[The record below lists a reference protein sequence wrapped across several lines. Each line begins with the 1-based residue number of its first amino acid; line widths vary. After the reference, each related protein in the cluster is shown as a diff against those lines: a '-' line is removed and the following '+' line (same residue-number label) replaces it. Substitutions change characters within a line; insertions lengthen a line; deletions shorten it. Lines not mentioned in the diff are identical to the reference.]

1 MGGRRGA
8 EDPCCSGAGGGSGA
22 GDEITVCNE
31 VLWYVEYDSD
41 VEATGEVRS
50 TDQADH
56 TAHHAD
62 QSQGG
67 LVDRAPWGT

>member
-1 MGGRRGA
+1 M
-8 EDPCCSGAGGGSGA
+8 
-22 GDEITVCNE
+22 
-31 VLWYVEYDSD
+31 EYDSD
-41 VEATGEVRS
+41 VEATGEVRC

-67 LVDRAPWGT
+67 LVDRAPWGTWEEERERERKQ